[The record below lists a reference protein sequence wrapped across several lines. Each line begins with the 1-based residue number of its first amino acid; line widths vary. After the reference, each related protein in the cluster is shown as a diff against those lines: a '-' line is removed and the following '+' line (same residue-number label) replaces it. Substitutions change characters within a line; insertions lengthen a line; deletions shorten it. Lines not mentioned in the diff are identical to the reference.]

1 MSFIL
6 TDHEWSLVEH
16 LPELELV
23 ELAAELE
30 LIPPAEIDRRTLVV
44 DCVLRI
50 VEVGRSE
57 GLPFSKYDRDDLEAL
72 AAEELAG
79 IAAILGTRASVSAVL
94 GAGQRTYKAWQKNRP
109 NSQVALMLPLLLTAV
124 ARASRH

>member
-1 MSFIL
+1 MSFFL
-6 TDHEWSLVEH
+6 TETEWALVQH

-30 LIPPAEIDRRTLVV
+30 LVPPAEIDRRTLVV

-57 GLPFSKYDRDDLEAL
+57 GLPFSKYDREDLESLSRDEL
-72 AAEELAG
+72 AAIAG
-79 IAAILGTRASVSAVL
+79 LVGTRSSVSAVL
-94 GAGQRTYKAWQKNRP
+94 SAGQKTYKAWEKTRP
-109 NSQVALMLPLLLTAV
+109 KSQVALMLPLLLTAV
-124 ARASRH
+124 ARASRR